1 MAAVKN
7 GGYAL
12 EYASDE
18 LQTDPE
24 ILALID
30 D

>member
-1 MAAVKN
+1 MVAVKN
-7 GGYAL
+7 DGYAL
-12 EYASDE
+12 ECASEE
-18 LQTDPE
+18 LKADPE